1 MKNEVINSFAEGL
14 VSDLNELNTPNKV
27 MTDALNATLI
37 TFNGNEFSLQ
47 NDMGN
52 AKVGTAYLPKGYVP
66 VGMKEHGG
74 IIYVASHN
82 PETGRGQI
90 GCFPS
95 PQELWSD
102 EDGEIAEIEIN
113 FTKLLGFEGN
123 LKYLQVN
130 NEFYRENI
138 FLDKATQKPKIF
150 HPGDRFIITCGS
162 LNDIAELLS
171 EGVLTLKLAS
181 VGTDGVLNYIDNSKL
196 NIYKNGT
203 FIYTG
208 SEDVKDLLKNNEYV
222 QVFPG
227 TSSGKLMLIVE
238 YNIYDTFDLSWSFD
252 NTTGLKAIFKGSTT
266 GNLDYAGLYNLNNG
280 EVSTHKP
287 GTPNTEPVINITP
300 NNNIINYNIAP
311 YSNYGIVKRLIRNGS
326 IDVSN
331 LTEKGS
337 VDQWSYFV
345 GNDYIDITWSF
356 QYLDING
363 KEAQSMRFVFIPL
376 DVIDNIIDNPNND
389 ESINI
394 KNNEV
399 LQAIKSKTFL
409 DDKEWYNIE
418 LEKASYNGNFDEHIL
433 FIDGEFE
440 KNKKYVCRIDKKIN
454 NIWSAVGYEYV
465 YTSTFFNN
473 ISAEQI
479 KSYKEK
485 GNRPKVT
492 LTPEFNIKE
501 STTET
506 VSYYKTQNTTGEI
519 LKYKDVTYL
528 DSLTTINPTSDIYR
542 FRSGV
547 HKKYNTKL
555 NIEYIGINAD
565 LQNKLAAESLIP
577 TYEISTGI
585 NSTLNTELNYSSTSK
600 DNPLISELANLRESS
615 SYKDSLN
622 INNTPEEINLE
633 FDIYRDIYAKGS
645 AIKTKVFNDVEYL
658 APLSETLLSNYRGKN
673 LSCIGMNDSR
683 TRTGIL
689 ISNNTEHNSH
699 DEGAEVSNSSAT
711 QATLKEAVTSS
722 GDNIINFVTGIGSK
736 NVNPNYDEASLL
748 FFSKKLFIEKLGS
761 DSDIINKEMTG
772 WPTQGGAKIIARDTI
787 QENREYT
794 LEGSYP
800 EIDAAD
806 NFLIPSWKA
815 DNGEHYLLNL
825 ITKKNE
831 EIYSGKKR
839 VDTVLRCILSQL
851 LVVQKGKRELN
862 YLTPDSENFIY
873 HVNSPTNININIP
886 ITCTFTD
893 DEGIYKKWEN
903 ATQVQNYLPEI
914 EVQNKTLSYNITK
927 EETVESTN
935 LIALYLDNSG
945 SSLSLTAPHPDL
957 NDTTDEEFKRT
968 WRKYIYLGE
977 VNSISPDGTCNITTD
992 DYGVVQLYKNSNHG
1006 IASNIIYNWSSN
1018 KEEGLTGGM
1027 LNTCDINKTFI
1038 TSTAIDGTWGSE
1050 ITEETKVYLNSD
1062 NITDDNIALGF
1073 WLYGGDHNAKGP
1085 VLASGTY
1092 FGSKSM
1098 FKESF

>member
-52 AKVGTAYLPKGYVP
+52 AKVGTAYLPQGYVP

-102 EDGEIAEIEIN
+102 EDGEIAEIVID
-113 FTKLLGFEGN
+113 FTKLLETITN
-123 LKYLQVN
+123 PSTYLQVN

-138 FLDKATQKPKIF
+138 FLDKITKEPRIF
-150 HPGDRFIITCGS
+150 HPGDKFIITCSS
-162 LNDIAELLS
+162 LDSIAELLS
-171 EGVLTLKLAS
+171 KGVLTLKLAS

-196 NIYKNGT
+196 NIYTYTVSETEPKIEYNFES
-203 FIYTG
+203 FIYVVST
-208 SEDVKDLLKNNEYV
+208 DDTKTLLNNNEYV

-238 YNIYDTFDLSWSFD
+238 YNVYDTFDLSWSFSKD
-252 NTTGLKAIFKGSTT
+252 NGVIQASFSGNTEKGNSK
-266 GNLDYAGLYNLNNG
+266 LYNINNG
-280 EVSTHKP
+280 S
-287 GTPNTEPVINITP
+287 INDTVTLSANEKNSIS
-300 NNNIINYNIAP
+300 YNIAP
-311 YSNYGIVKRLIRNGS
+311 YSKYGIVKRLIRNGN

-331 LTEKGS
+331 LTEEGNI
-337 VDQWSYFV
+337 DQWSYFV

-376 DVIDNIIDNPNND
+376 EAIND
-389 ESINI
+389 ENC
-394 KNNEV
+394 NV
-399 LQAIKSKTFL
+399 KS
-409 DDKEWYNIE
+409 DIDKGWYNIE

-433 FIDGEFE
+433 FIDGKFE
-440 KNKKYVCRIDKKIN
+440 KNKKYVCRIDKKID

-473 ISAEQI
+473 VSAEEI
-479 KSYKEK
+479 KSYKKEK
-485 GNRPKVT
+485 RPTVT
-492 LTPEFNIKE
+492 LIPEFNIKE

-506 VSYYKTQNTTGEI
+506 ISYYKTKNTTGDSLE
-519 LKYKDVTYL
+519 YNDVTYL

-577 TYEISTGI
+577 TYEINSKGI
-585 NSTLNTELNYSSTSK
+585 TNTLNTELNYSSTLK
-600 DNPLISELANLRESS
+600 DNPLISELTDLRESS

-622 INNTPEEINLE
+622 IDSSSEEINLE
-633 FDIYRDIYAKGS
+633 YDIYRDIYAKGS
-645 AIKTKVFNDVEYL
+645 SIKIKVFNDVEYL

-673 LSCIGMNDSR
+673 ISCIGMNDAR
-683 TRTGIL
+683 TRTEIL

-699 DEGAEVSNSSAT
+699 DDGTEIRYETSVSGAT
-711 QATLKEAVTSS
+711 QTILKEAVNSS

-736 NVNPNYDEASLL
+736 DRNYAEASLL
-748 FFSKKLFIEKLGS
+748 FFSKKLFKEKMDNSILLG
-761 DSDIINKEMTG
+761 DKFRD
-772 WPTQGGAKIIARDTI
+772 WPTQDEAKSVAKNTI

-794 LEGSYP
+794 LSDP
-800 EIDAAD
+800 EIDVAD

-831 EIYSGKKR
+831 EVYSGKKR
-839 VDTVLRCILSQL
+839 IDTVLRCILSQL
-851 LVVQKGKRELN
+851 LVVQKGKRELS

-873 HVNSPTNININIP
+873 HVNSPTNISIDIP

-893 DEGIYKKWEN
+893 DEETYTKWKEV
-903 ATQVQNYLPEI
+903 TDIENYLPMIKVED
-914 EVQNKTLSYNITK
+914 KKLSYNITK

-945 SSLSLTAPHPDL
+945 SNLSLTAPHPDL
-957 NDTTDEEFKRT
+957 NNTTDEEFKRT

-992 DYGVVQLYKNSNHG
+992 DYGVVQLYNNSNHG

-1018 KEEGLTGGM
+1018 KEGGLTGGM
-1027 LNTCDINKTFI
+1027 LNTCDINKIFI
-1038 TSTAIDGTWGSE
+1038 TSTVIDGTWGSE
-1050 ITEETKVYLNSD
+1050 VTEETKVYLNSE
-1062 NITDDNIALGF
+1062 NITDDNIALGY
-1073 WLYGGDHNAKGP
+1073 WLYGGSHNTKGP

>member
-14 VSDLNELNTPNKV
+14 VSDLNELNTPSKV

-47 NDMGN
+47 NDIGN
-52 AKVGTAYLPKGYVP
+52 AKVGTAYLPQGYVP

-102 EDGEIAEIEIN
+102 EDDEIAEIEID
-113 FTKLLGFEGN
+113 FTNLLEVVYNGN
-123 LKYLQVN
+123 LEYLQVN

-138 FLDKATQKPKIF
+138 FLDKETKEPRIF
-150 HPGDRFIITCGS
+150 HPGDKFIITCNS
-162 LNDIAELLS
+162 LDNIAELLS
-171 EGVLTLKLAS
+171 KGVLTLKLAS

-196 NIYKNGT
+196 NIHNYTYTVPETKPKIEYNFES
-203 FIYTG
+203 FIYVVST
-208 SEDVKDLLKNNEYV
+208 DDTKTLLNNNECI

-238 YNIYDTFDLSWSFD
+238 YNIYDTFDLSWSFSKNNNVIQASFSG
-252 NTTGLKAIFKGSTT
+252 NTEKGNSK
-266 GNLDYAGLYNLNNG
+266 LYNINNG
-280 EVSTHKP
+280 S
-287 GTPNTEPVINITP
+287 INDTVTLSANEKNSIS
-300 NNNIINYNIAP
+300 YNIAP
-311 YSNYGIVKRLIRNGS
+311 YSKYGIVKRLIRNGN

-331 LTEKGS
+331 LTEEGI

-376 DVIDNIIDNPNND
+376 
-389 ESINI
+389 E
-394 KNNEV
+394 
-399 LQAIKSKTFL
+399 AIKDTNCKVES
-409 DDKEWYNIE
+409 DIVDSNGKEWYNIK

-433 FIDGEFE
+433 FIDGKFE
-440 KNKKYVCRIDKKIN
+440 RNKKYVCRIDKKIDD
-454 NIWSAVGYEYV
+454 IWSAVGYEYV

-479 KSYKEK
+479 KSYKTK
-485 GNRPKVT
+485 RPVVT
-492 LTPEFNIKE
+492 LIPEFNIKE

-506 VSYYKTQNTTGEI
+506 VSYYKTKNTTGNI
-519 LKYKDVTYL
+519 LEYQDVTYL
-528 DSLTTINPTSDIYR
+528 DSLTTINPTSDVYR

-555 NIEYIGINAD
+555 NIEYIGINAN

-577 TYEISTGI
+577 TYSISE
-585 NSTLNTELNYSSTSK
+585 NNVSSTINTELNYSSTLK
-600 DNPLISELANLRESS
+600 DNPLISELTNLRESS
-615 SYKDSLN
+615 NYKDSLN
-622 INNTPEEINLE
+622 VNSSSEEINLE

-645 AIKTKVFNDVEYL
+645 SIKTKTFNDVEYL
-658 APLSETLLSNYRGKN
+658 SPLSETLLSNYRGKN

-683 TRTGIL
+683 TETGIL
-689 ISNNTEHNSH
+689 ISNNTEHNDHSKKPNIS
-699 DEGAEVSNSSAT
+699 ESSAT
-711 QATLKEAVTSS
+711 QATLKEAATSS
-722 GDNIINFVTGIGSK
+722 GDNIINFVTGMGSK
-736 NVNPNYDEASLL
+736 DANYDEASLL
-748 FFSKKLFIEKLGS
+748 FFSKKLFKEKFDNSTNLH
-761 DSDIINKEMTG
+761 DRLRV
-772 WPTQGGAKIIARDTI
+772 WPNQDEAKYIARDTI
-787 QENREYT
+787 QENGEYT
-794 LEGSYP
+794 SEGSYP
-800 EIDAAD
+800 EIDNAD

-886 ITCTFTD
+886 IECTFAD
-893 DEGIYKKWEN
+893 DEATYTKWKNETGII
-903 ATQVQNYLPEI
+903 NYLPEI
-914 EVQNKTLSYNITK
+914 KVQPTELSYNITK

-945 SSLSLTAPHPDL
+945 SSLALTAPHPDL
-957 NDTTDEEFKRT
+957 NNTTDEEFKRT

-977 VNSISPDGTCNITTD
+977 INSISPDGTCNITTD
-992 DYGVVQLYKNSNHG
+992 NYGVVQLYNNSNHG
-1006 IASNIIYNWSSN
+1006 IASNIIYNWFSN
-1018 KEEGLTGGM
+1018 KEGGLTGGM

-1038 TSTAIDGTWGSE
+1038 TSTVINGTWGSE
-1050 ITEETKVYLNSD
+1050 ITEETKVYLNSE

-1073 WLYGGDHNAKGP
+1073 WLYGGEHNSKGP
-1085 VLASGTY
+1085 ILASGTY

>member
-52 AKVGTAYLPKGYVP
+52 AKVGTAYLPQGYVP

-138 FLDKATQKPKIF
+138 FLDKATKEPRIF
-150 HPGDRFIITCGS
+150 HPGDKFIITCNS
-162 LNDIAELLS
+162 LDNIAELLS
-171 EGVLTLKLAS
+171 EGILTLKLAS

-238 YNIYDTFDLSWSFD
+238 YNVYDTFDLSWSFD

-280 EVSTHKP
+280 EVST
-287 GTPNTEPVINITP
+287 NTEPVINITP

-311 YSNYGIVKRLIRNGS
+311 YSNYGIVKRLIRSGS
-326 IDVSN
+326 INVSN
-331 LTEKGS
+331 LTEEGKI
-337 VDQWSYFV
+337 DQWSYFV

-356 QYLDING
+356 QYLDLNG

-376 DVIDNIIDNPNND
+376 EAITD
-389 ESINI
+389 EDC
-394 KNNEV
+394 KV
-399 LQAIKSKTFL
+399 KSDIEDSSGKG
-409 DDKEWYNIE
+409 WYNIE

-433 FIDGEFE
+433 FIDGKFE
-440 KNKKYVCRIDKKIN
+440 RNKKYVCRIDKKIN
-454 NIWSAVGYEYV
+454 DIWSAVGYEYV

-479 KSYKEK
+479 KSYKTK
-485 GNRPKVT
+485 RPVVT
-492 LTPEFNIKE
+492 LIPEFNIKE

-506 VSYYKTQNTTGEI
+506 VSYYKTKNTTGNI
-519 LKYKDVTYL
+519 LEYQDVTYL

-542 FRSGV
+542 FRSGI

-577 TYEISTGI
+577 TYNIDFDGI
-585 NSTLNTELNYSSTSK
+585 NSTLNTELNYSSTLK

-615 SYKDSLN
+615 SYKDSLK
-622 INNTPEEINLE
+622 IKKDDISSEEINLE

-658 APLSETLLSNYRGKN
+658 SPLSETLLSNYKGKN

-683 TRTGIL
+683 TITGIL
-689 ISNNTEHNSH
+689 ISNNTEHNSY
-699 DEGAEVSNSSAT
+699 DEGVEVSNSSAT

-748 FFSKKLFIEKLGS
+748 FFSKKLYKKWVADHPVFNLDPNWPSQDQAKTIA
-761 DSDIINKEMTG
+761 IN
-772 WPTQGGAKIIARDTI
+772 TI

-893 DEGIYKKWEN
+893 DEEIYTKWEN

-914 EVQNKTLSYNITK
+914 KVQNKELSYNITK

-957 NDTTDEEFKRT
+957 NNTTDEEFKRT

-992 DYGVVQLYKNSNHG
+992 DYGVIQLYKNSNHG
-1006 IASNIIYNWSSN
+1006 IASNVIYNWHSN
-1018 KEEGLTGGM
+1018 KEGSLKEGM

-1062 NITDDNIALGF
+1062 NITDNNIALGY
-1073 WLYGGDHNAKGP
+1073 WLYGGDHNSRGP

>member
-52 AKVGTAYLPKGYVP
+52 AKVGTAYLPQGYVP

-113 FTKLLGFEGN
+113 LTKLLGFEGN

-150 HPGDRFIITCGS
+150 HLGDKFIITCDNLAS
-162 LNDIAELLS
+162 ISELLS
-171 EGVLTLKLAS
+171 NGILTLKLAS

-238 YNIYDTFDLSWSFD
+238 YNVYDTFDLSWSFSKNKD
-252 NTTGLKAIFKGSTT
+252 GIIQASFSGNTEQGKSE
-266 GNLDYAGLYNLNNG
+266 LYNINNG
-280 EVSTHKP
+280 DTVKNLTLSANSE
-287 GTPNTEPVINITP
+287 
-300 NNNIINYNIAP
+300 NNINYNIAP
-311 YSNYGIVKRLIRNGS
+311 YSKYGIVERLIRSGS
-326 IDVSN
+326 INVSN
-331 LTEKGS
+331 LTEEGKI
-337 VDQWSYFV
+337 DQWSYFV

-376 DVIDNIIDNPNND
+376 DAIDNIIDNPSND
-389 ESINI
+389 ESINE
-394 KNNEV
+394 NNNKV
-399 LQAIKSKTFL
+399 LEAIKTKTFL
-409 DDKEWYNIE
+409 EDGKYWHNIE
-418 LEKASYNGNFDEHIL
+418 LGKASYNGNFDEHIL
-433 FIDGEFE
+433 FIDGKFE
-440 KNKKYVCRIDKKIN
+440 RNKKYVCRIDKKIN
-454 NIWSAVGYEYV
+454 NTWSAVGYEYV

-506 VSYYKTQNTTGEI
+506 VSYYKTKNTTGNI
-519 LKYKDVTYL
+519 LEYQDVTYL

-542 FRSGV
+542 FRSGI

-555 NIEYIGINAD
+555 NIEYVGINAD

-615 SYKDSLN
+615 SYKDSLK
-622 INNTPEEINLE
+622 IKKDDISSEEINLE

-658 APLSETLLSNYRGKN
+658 SPLSETLLSNYKGKN

-689 ISNNTEHNSH
+689 ISNNTEHNNH

-711 QATLKEAVTSS
+711 QATLKEAATSS

-748 FFSKKLFIEKLGS
+748 FFSKKLYKKWIADHPVFNL
-761 DSDIINKEMTG
+761 DPN
-772 WPTQGGAKIIARDTI
+772 WPSQEQAKTIAESTI

-800 EIDAAD
+800 EIDAVD

-893 DEGIYKKWEN
+893 DEEIYTKWEN
-903 ATQVQNYLPEI
+903 ATQVQNYLPII
-914 EVQNKTLSYNITK
+914 EVQSKELSYNITK

-957 NDTTDEEFKRT
+957 NNTTDEEFKRT
-968 WRKYIYLGE
+968 WRKYIYLGK
-977 VNSISPDGTCNITTD
+977 VSSMSADGTCNIVTD
-992 DYGVVQLYKNSNHG
+992 DYGVVQLYDNSNHG
-1006 IASNIIYNWSSN
+1006 IASNIIYNWN
-1018 KEEGLTGGM
+1018 RDKEEGLTGGM

-1062 NITDDNIALGF
+1062 NITDNNIALGY
-1073 WLYGGDHNAKGP
+1073 WLYRGDSNAKGP

>member
-52 AKVGTAYLPKGYVP
+52 AKVGTAYLPQGYVP

-113 FTKLLGFEGN
+113 FSNLLEVVNNGN
-123 LKYLQVN
+123 FKYLQIN

-138 FLDKATQKPKIF
+138 FLDKITNEPRIF
-150 HPGDRFIITCGS
+150 HTGDKFIITCS
-162 LNDIAELLS
+162 NLNDVSELLS
-171 EGVLTLKLAS
+171 GGVITLKLAS

-238 YNIYDTFDLSWSFD
+238 YNVYDTFDLSWSFSKND
-252 NTTGLKAIFKGSTT
+252 NVIQASFSGNTEKGNSE
-266 GNLDYAGLYNLNNG
+266 LYNINDG
-280 EVSTHKP
+280 KTY
-287 GTPNTEPVINITP
+287 NTVTLSANDKNSIS
-300 NNNIINYNIAP
+300 YNIAP
-311 YSNYGIVKRLIRNGS
+311 YSKYGIVKRLIRNGS

-331 LTEKGS
+331 LTEEGI

-356 QYLDING
+356 QYLDLNC

-376 DVIDNIIDNPNND
+376 EAINDENCNVKSGIDNGND
-389 ESINI
+389 
-394 KNNEV
+394 KG
-399 LQAIKSKTFL
+399 
-409 DDKEWYNIE
+409 WYNIE
-418 LEKASYNGNFDEHIL
+418 LAKASYNGNFDEHIL

-440 KNKKYVCRIDKKIN
+440 KNRKYVCRIDKKIN
-454 NIWSAVGYEYV
+454 GTWSAVGYEYV

-479 KSYKEK
+479 KSYKT
-485 GNRPKVT
+485 NRPVVT
-492 LTPEFNIKE
+492 LIPKFNIKE

-506 VSYYKTQNTTGEI
+506 ISYYKTKNTTGNI
-519 LKYKDVTYL
+519 LEYQDVTYL

-577 TYEISTGI
+577 TYKIKYNDI
-585 NSTLNTELNYSSTSK
+585 NSTINTELNYSSTLK
-600 DNPLISELANLRESS
+600 DNPLISELTKLRESS
-615 SYKDSLN
+615 SYKDSLK
-622 INNTPEEINLE
+622 INNDLLEEINLE

-658 APLSETLLSNYRGKN
+658 SPLSETLLSNYKGKN

-699 DEGAEVSNSSAT
+699 DEGTKISESSAT

-722 GDNIINFVTGIGSK
+722 GDNIINFVTGMGSK
-736 NVNPNYDEASLL
+736 NTNYDEASLL
-748 FFSKKLFIEKLGS
+748 FFSKKLYKKWVADHPVFNP
-761 DSDIINKEMTG
+761 DPN
-772 WPTQGGAKIIARDTI
+772 WPTQEQAKTIAESTI

-800 EIDAAD
+800 EVDAAD

-886 ITCTFTD
+886 IECTFAD
-893 DEGIYKKWEN
+893 DEATYTKWKNETGII
-903 ATQVQNYLPEI
+903 NYLPEI
-914 EVQNKTLSYNITK
+914 KGQPTELSYNITK

-945 SSLSLTAPHPDL
+945 SSLALTAPHPDL
-957 NDTTDEEFKRT
+957 NNTTDEEFKRT

-977 VNSISPDGTCNITTD
+977 VNSMSPDGTCNITTD
-992 DYGVVQLYKNSNHG
+992 EYGVVQLYKNSNHG

-1018 KEEGLTGGM
+1018 KEGGLTGGM

-1050 ITEETKVYLNSD
+1050 IIEETKVYLNSD
-1062 NITDDNIALGF
+1062 NIIDANIALGY
-1073 WLYGGDHNAKGP
+1073 WLYGGDGHNSKGP

>member
-52 AKVGTAYLPKGYVP
+52 AKVGTAYLPQGYVP
-66 VGMKEHGG
+66 VGMREHGG

-102 EDGEIAEIEIN
+102 EDGEIAEIKID
-113 FTKLLGFEGN
+113 FTNLLGFEGSGN

-130 NEFYRENI
+130 NEFYRESI
-138 FLDKATQKPKIF
+138 FLDKNTNEPRIF
-150 HPGDRFIITCGS
+150 HLGDKFIITCNS
-162 LNDIAELLS
+162 LNNNIAELLS

-238 YNIYDTFDLSWSFD
+238 YNVYDTFDLSWSFSKNNNVIQASFSG
-252 NTTGLKAIFKGSTT
+252 NTEKGNSK
-266 GNLDYAGLYNLNNG
+266 LYNINNG
-280 EVSTHKP
+280 S
-287 GTPNTEPVINITP
+287 INDTVTLSANKKNSIS
-300 NNNIINYNIAP
+300 YNIAP
-311 YSNYGIVKRLIRNGS
+311 YSKYGIVKKLIRNGS

-331 LTEKGS
+331 LTEKGI

-356 QYLDING
+356 QYLDLNG

-376 DVIDNIIDNPNND
+376 EAIND
-389 ESINI
+389 EDC
-394 KNNEV
+394 KV
-399 LQAIKSKTFL
+399 KS
-409 DDKEWYNIE
+409 DIEDSSGQRWYNIE
-418 LEKASYNGNFDEHIL
+418 LKKASYNGNFDEHIL
-433 FIDGEFE
+433 FRDGEFE

-454 NIWSAVGYEYV
+454 DIWSAVGYEYV

-485 GNRPKVT
+485 GNRPVVT

-506 VSYYKTQNTTGEI
+506 ISYYKTKNTTGNI
-519 LKYKDVTYL
+519 LEYQDVTYL
-528 DSLTTINPTSDIYR
+528 DSLTTINPTSDVYR

-555 NIEYIGINAD
+555 NIEYVGINAD

-577 TYEISTGI
+577 TYNIKSDGI
-585 NSTLNTELNYSSTSK
+585 KSTLSTELNYSSTSK
-600 DNPLISELANLRESS
+600 DNPLISELTKLRESS
-615 SYKDSLN
+615 SYKDSLK
-622 INNTPEEINLE
+622 INNDLLEEINLE

-658 APLSETLLSNYRGKN
+658 SPLSETLLSNYRGKD

-699 DEGAEVSNSSAT
+699 DEGTTVSAGSAT

-748 FFSKKLFIEKLGS
+748 FFSKKLYKKYVTSNLVFNL
-761 DSDIINKEMTG
+761 DHN
-772 WPTQGGAKIIARDTI
+772 WPTQEQAKTIAESTI

-800 EIDAAD
+800 EVDAAD

-873 HVNSPTNININIP
+873 HVNSPTNVNINIP
-886 ITCTFTD
+886 IECTFTN
-893 DEGIYKKWEN
+893 DEKIYQKWEA
-903 ATQVQNYLPEI
+903 ATQIQNYLPEI
-914 EVQNKTLSYNITK
+914 KVQPTELSYNITK

-945 SSLSLTAPHPDL
+945 SSLALTAPHPDL
-957 NDTTDEEFKRT
+957 NNTTDEEFKRT

-977 VNSISPDGTCNITTD
+977 VNSMSPDGTCNITTD
-992 DYGVVQLYKNSNHG
+992 EYGVVQLYKNSNHG

-1018 KEEGLTGGM
+1018 KEGGLTGGM

-1050 ITEETKVYLNSD
+1050 IIEETKVYLNSD
-1062 NITDDNIALGF
+1062 NITDANIALGY
-1073 WLYGGDHNAKGP
+1073 WLYGGDGHNSKGP

>member
-52 AKVGTAYLPKGYVP
+52 AKVGTAYLPQGYVP

-113 FTKLLGFEGN
+113 FTKLLGFEGD

-138 FLDKATQKPKIF
+138 FLDKATKEPRIF

-162 LNDIAELLS
+162 LASISELLS
-171 EGVLTLKLAS
+171 NGILTLKLAS

-196 NIYKNGT
+196 NIYDNGT
-203 FIYTG
+203 FIYTK
-208 SEDVKDLLKNNEYV
+208 SYTNVKDLLKNNEYV

-311 YSNYGIVKRLIRNGS
+311 YSKYGIVKRLIRNGS

-331 LTEKGS
+331 LTEEGKI
-337 VDQWSYFV
+337 DQWSYFV

-376 DVIDNIIDNPNND
+376 
-389 ESINI
+389 ESINDD
-394 KNNEV
+394 KCNV
-399 LQAIKSKTFL
+399 KSDIT
-409 DDKEWYNIE
+409 DSSDKEWYNIE

-433 FIDGEFE
+433 FIDGKFE
-440 KNKKYVCRIDKKIN
+440 RNKKYVCRIDKKIN
-454 NIWSAVGYEYV
+454 NTWSAVGYEYV

-479 KSYKEK
+479 KSYKIK
-485 GNRPKVT
+485 RPVVT

-506 VSYYKTQNTTGEI
+506 VSYYKTKNTTGEI

-577 TYEISTGI
+577 TYNIDFDGI

-615 SYKDSLN
+615 SYKDSLK
-622 INNTPEEINLE
+622 IKKDDISSEEINLE

-658 APLSETLLSNYRGKN
+658 SPLSETLLSNYKGKN

-699 DEGAEVSNSSAT
+699 DEGTEVSNSSAT

-722 GDNIINFVTGIGSK
+722 GDNIINFITGMGSK

-748 FFSKKLFIEKLGS
+748 FFSKKLYKKGIADHLVFNL
-761 DSDIINKEMTG
+761 DPN
-772 WPTQGGAKIIARDTI
+772 WPTQAQAKTIAESTI

-886 ITCTFTD
+886 IECTFTD
-893 DEGIYKKWEN
+893 DEKIYEKWED

-914 EVQNKTLSYNITK
+914 KVQNKELSYNITK

-957 NDTTDEEFKRT
+957 NNTTDEEFKRT

-977 VNSISPDGTCNITTD
+977 VNSMSPDGTCNITTD

-1006 IASNIIYNWSSN
+1006 IASNVIYNWHNN
-1018 KEEGLTGGM
+1018 KEGGLKEGM

-1062 NITDDNIALGF
+1062 NITNDNIALGY
-1073 WLYGGDHNAKGP
+1073 WLYRDDSNAKGP